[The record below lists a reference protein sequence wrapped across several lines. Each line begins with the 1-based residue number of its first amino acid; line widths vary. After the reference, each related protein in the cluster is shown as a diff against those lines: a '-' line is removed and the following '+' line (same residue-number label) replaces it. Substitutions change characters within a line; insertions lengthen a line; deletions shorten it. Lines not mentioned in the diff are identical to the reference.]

1 MKARTALQFTPLL
14 AVAAFS
20 LAPSSVRAESTE
32 SVNAVPVEGILKPPP
47 EFTAMEFGQSATF
60 GQGIGTDVIYGS
72 PFFLGD
78 DLTEAVH
85 SGNLV
90 FCGIDVLYGTSQFGS
105 PIRNGRFHTLPARS
119 LD

>member
-1 MKARTALQFTPLL
+1 MKARTALQFAPLL

-20 LAPSSVRAESTE
+20 LATSSVRAESTE

-60 GQGIGTDVIYGS
+60 GQGVGSDVVYGG
-72 PFFLGD
+72 PYFLGG
-78 DLTEAVH
+78 DLSESYHTGAVLGYLDANGYVHYMYGNGH
-85 SGNLV
+85 S
-90 FCGIDVLYGTSQFGS
+90 YS
-105 PIRNGRFHTLPARS
+105 LPARS

>member
-1 MKARTALQFTPLL
+1 MKSNAVFQLAAALAIA
-14 AVAAFS
+14 AVSFS
-20 LAPSSVRAESTE
+20 TSSVRAESTE

-60 GQGIGTDVIYGS
+60 GQGVGSDVVYGG
-72 PFFLGD
+72 PYILGGYLNG
-78 DLTEAVH
+78 DLSESSH

-90 FCGIDVLYGTSQFGS
+90 FGGLDVIYFGGLVD
-105 PIRNGRFHTLPARS
+105 NGRSRGLPARS